1 MSAYFKPHKS
11 AALPVTSGT
20 MAPPTMA
27 MQITPE
33 PSAARSPR
41 PSLASVKI
49 VGNMMELNKPI
60 ASSDQADTAPEVLAE
75 IVSRA
80 MTMPATQARTL
91 PGENSRSTYEPMNRP
106 TMAP

>member
-1 MSAYFKPHKS
+1 
-11 AALPVTSGT
+11 
-20 MAPPTMA
+20 MAPPTIA

-41 PSLASVKI
+41 PSFASVKI

-75 IVSRA
+75 IVSKA
-80 MTMPATQARTL
+80 MTAAATHANTL
-91 PGENSRSTYEPMNRP
+91 PGENSRST
-106 TMAP
+106 